1 MIILDFKKKKKRSK
15 KVLNSPVAFH
25 LYFWLFFFVFT
36 FLTFGAKETSLSQK
50 ALHALEY
57 LALII
62 LPVYIHFFLLER
74 FFYRKRYL
82 LYAIF
87 LLVVIVGYGYF
98 TNFIMQKV
106 LEWKGD
112 FLSAMLFIILML
124 FISTSIKV
132 MADNLKQRFQMQKI
146 EAKQVKTEL
155 NLLKAQ
161 INPHFLFNTLNN
173 LFGMA
178 RRQDKGTAAGIA
190 GLSHLMRY
198 MIYDAKVEKIS
209 LKKEVDQ
216 IKRLIDLQK
225 LRFSPSDRIAIDFRT
240 EGDVESVRIP
250 PMLLIPFVENA
261 FKHGI
266 SIKAPSF
273 ILILLDLEK
282 DILRFTVRNSIH
294 PRPAAEKEF
303 NSGVGLQNVKRRLE
317 ILYPQE
323 HDLTIKDTGEVFEII
338 LTLTRI

>member
-1 MIILDFKKKKKRSK
+1 LEFKKKKKRSK
-15 KVLNSPVAFH
+15 KVLNSPVAYH
-25 LYFWLFFFVFT
+25 LYFWLFFYVFN
-36 FLTFGAKETSLSQK
+36 FLTLGSKEGSLNQK
-50 ALHALEY
+50 AIHALEY

-87 LLVVIVGYGYF
+87 LLAVILGYGYF
-98 TNFIMQKV
+98 TNFIMQSV
-106 LEWKGD
+106 LDWKGD
-112 FLSAMLFIILML
+112 FLSGILFIILML

-132 MADNLKQRFQMQKI
+132 MADNLKQRFQMQQIK
-146 EAKQVKTEL
+146 AKQVKTEL
-155 NLLKAQ
+155 NMLKAQ

-225 LRFSPSDRIAIDFRT
+225 LRFSPSDKIAIDFRT

-266 SIKAPSF
+266 SIKASSF
-273 ILILLDLEK
+273 ILILLDVEK
-282 DILRFTVRNSIH
+282 NSLRFTVRNSVH
-294 PRPAAEKEF
+294 PRPATKPDL

-317 ILYPQE
+317 ILFPYE
-323 HDLTIKDTGEVFEII
+323 HELNITDSEEAFEII
-338 LTLTRI
+338 LSLKDL